1 MGKFNDIKEIINT
14 LQPDFK
20 TEVIELRD
28 AFNRILQ
35 EDISADTDMPPFHK
49 SAMDGFACYLED
61 IGNKLEVLE
70 VIHAGMLPTKLP
82 GKNQCSKI
90 MTGAPV
96 PAGCDCVF
104 KLEESEKIDKNHV
117 RCTNPGTQ
125 KNICYQG
132 EDYKTGEL
140 LIKKGTIINVSQM
153 AVLAGVGK
161 VKIKVSALPK
171 VSLIATGSE
180 LVEPQEKPENGK
192 IRNSN
197 ASQVISQLRKMNID
211 VNYIGLAKDNY
222 ESLTLLF
229 NKTFETND
237 YVIFTGGA
245 SVGDFDFIPEI
256 LKRQG
261 FNILWDRTGIKPGNP
276 MTFSQKENKYCF
288 GLSGNPVSSMVQ
300 FEMIAKPTI
309 YKLLGADFQ
318 PFRIKAPLSFD
329 FKQRNA
335 DRLILKPVIID
346 ESGLVKAIPF
356 NGSAH
361 INALV
366 FANAL
371 MEVQVGQT
379 EIMKGDLV
387 YVRPL

>member
-35 EDISADTDMPPFHK
+35 EDIFADADMPPFHK
-49 SAMDGFACYLED
+49 SAMDGFAFNLED

-161 VKIKVSALPK
+161 VKIKVSAPPK

>member
-1 MGKFNDIKEIINT
+1 MGKFNEIQEIINT
-14 LQPDFK
+14 LQPNFK
-20 TEVIELRD
+20 TEVIELQD

-35 EDISADTDMPPFHK
+35 EDIFADTDMPPFHK
-49 SAMDGFACYLED
+49 SAMDGFACRLED
-61 IGNKLEVLE
+61 IGNNLEVLE
-70 VIHAGMLPTKLP
+70 TIQAGMIATNTV

-104 KLEESEKIDKNHV
+104 KVEESEKIGETHV
-117 RCTNPGTQ
+117 RCTNPDTQ

-132 EDYKTGEL
+132 EDYKAGEL

-171 VSLIATGSE
+171 ISLITTGSE
-180 LVEPQEKPENGK
+180 LVEPHEKPENGK

-197 ASQVISQLRKMNID
+197 ASQIISQLRKMNIE
-211 VNYIGLAKDNY
+211 VKYIGLAKDNY
-222 ESLTLLF
+222 ESLTQLF
-229 NKTFETND
+229 NKTFESSD
-237 YVIFTGGA
+237 VVIFTGGA

-256 LKRQG
+256 LKSQG
-261 FNILWDRTGIKPGNP
+261 FNILWNRTGIKPGNP
-276 MTFSQKENKYCF
+276 MTFSKKDNKYCF

-300 FEMIAKPTI
+300 FEIIAKPAI

-335 DRLILKPVIID
+335 DRLILKPVIIN
-346 ESGLVKAIPF
+346 ENGLVEAIPF

-371 MEVQVGQT
+371 MEIQVGQT
-379 EIMKGDLV
+379 EIIKGDLV